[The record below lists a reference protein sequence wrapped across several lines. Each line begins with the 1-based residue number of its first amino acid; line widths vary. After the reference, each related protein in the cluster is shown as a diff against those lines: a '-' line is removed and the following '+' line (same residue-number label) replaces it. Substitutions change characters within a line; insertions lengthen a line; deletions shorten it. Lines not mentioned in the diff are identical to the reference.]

1 MVKRTEC
8 YAIGVRQ
15 LNAKGEDSSG
25 YLAVNCN
32 RSGQGRVLVAKTV
45 KDVLNMESLFDIEK
59 GYIVIAQTREDAEA
73 LVRWLSRAYRKSFR
87 AYTKKYNLSMDD
99 FKFFMVKMSNPV
111 FDDYVFSKIENNF
124 YGVDKMKRALYNT
137 KGTESEFRGD
147 KNNIHLYEVKRKYEK
162 ANITIMMPR

>member
-1 MVKRTEC
+1 
-8 YAIGVRQ
+8 
-15 LNAKGEDSSG
+15 
-25 YLAVNCN
+25 
-32 RSGQGRVLVAKTV
+32 
-45 KDVLNMESLFDIEK
+45 
-59 GYIVIAQTREDAEA
+59 
-73 LVRWLSRAYRKSFR
+73 
-87 AYTKKYNLSMDD
+87 MDN